1 MNHSFNTLIAAELNV
16 NAAIILNNIAYWTE
30 RKLANNDVQE
40 DGFAYIYNS
49 VKGWKAIFP
58 YLTDSAIKTA
68 LNKLIDAGYL
78 IKRNDLNQVA
88 YDRTNHYAMTP
99 KALEI
104 FNLTIGQ
111 KSPMEESEIANELV
125 GNRQPIPVIEPVIE
139 PVIDT
144 NNKNKQKKTKLVKP
158 SGVDDQV
165 WQDFNRQRKSKLT
178 QTALNGIINQAELA
192 GISLNAALTISI
204 ERGWQS
210 FQAEWVKPKQPHTSN
225 QQRANYASNEI
236 NW

>member
-1 MNHSFNTLIAAELNV
+1 MNHSFNTLIAAELSV

-40 DGFAYIYNS
+40 DGLAYIYNS
-49 VKGWKAIFP
+49 VKGWQAIFP
-58 YLTDSAIKTA
+58 YLSNSAIKTA

-88 YDRTNHYAMTP
+88 YDRTNHYSMTP

-111 KSPMEESEIANELV
+111 KSPMEELEIANELV
-125 GNRQPIPVIEPVIE
+125 ENRQPIPVIEPIDKPFIE
-139 PVIDT
+139 QEGKS
-144 NNKNKQKKTKLVKP
+144 NFKKP
-158 SGVDDQV
+158 SIDEVAFEMSNKCHEPKIEAERFYDYYESNGWKVGK
-165 WQDFNRQRKSKLT
+165 NSMKSWKAAVRNWLR
-178 QTALNGIINQAELA
+178 
-192 GISLNAALTISI
+192 NAKSYN
-204 ERGWQS
+204 
-210 FQAEWVKPKQPHTSN
+210 KPN